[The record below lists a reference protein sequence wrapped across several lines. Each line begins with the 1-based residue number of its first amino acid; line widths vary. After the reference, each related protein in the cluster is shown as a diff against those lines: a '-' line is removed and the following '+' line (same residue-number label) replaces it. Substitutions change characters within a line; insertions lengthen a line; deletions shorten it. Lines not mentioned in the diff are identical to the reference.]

1 MKQCNKCNI
10 ELQQFNPT
18 SGRYYICG
26 KCNDVS
32 YPNEEIDKV
41 VERGRD

>member
-32 YPNEEIDKV
+32 YPTEDIDKV